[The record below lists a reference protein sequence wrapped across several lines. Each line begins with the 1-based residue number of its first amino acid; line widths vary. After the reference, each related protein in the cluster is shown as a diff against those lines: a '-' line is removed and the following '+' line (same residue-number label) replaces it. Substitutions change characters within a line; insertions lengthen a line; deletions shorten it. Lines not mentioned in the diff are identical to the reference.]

1 MKAAVFLSICI
12 LLLLLSAFFSSAET
26 AFFSLTEHEIDS
38 LGIGEKR
45 KKLFFDRLF
54 KSPHILLSTILLSNT
69 VVNVAFSF
77 LITLLFLEFLPN
89 LRLNVK
95 LGMFL
100 NTVII
105 TTFLLIFGEFT
116 PKFYALRFNKLLSM
130 RSAIPLYYFT
140 VLLRPFVLLLGLLNR
155 GMDRLV
161 KYKDKEEISFSELK
175 MLFEMSEKLGVLKA
189 KEREM
194 INSLFNLTETV
205 VSEVMVP
212 RTRVFSVHAD
222 MEIRE
227 VYSLLLKRPY
237 SRIPVFSSNEEKIEG
252 VLYLKDLLLHRNDKK
267 KRVKVIVRE
276 SLFVTENMKLK
287 DLFLDFRKKRVHF
300 AIVVNEFGGVEGIIT
315 MHDILEEIVG
325 NIKDEY
331 HQAEIPLYQR
341 VSKST
346 LLVDGEL
353 RIDEFPRDFSKC
365 IPQGEY
371 ETVGGFVLFHLGRV
385 PEENESFRIGDLVFT
400 IVKADGKKLEKILM
414 KKEHA
419 MKEKKN

>member
-1 MKAAVFLSICI
+1 MKVAVFLSICI

-38 LGIGEKR
+38 LGVREKR
-45 KKLFFDRLF
+45 KKLFFDRLL

-140 VLLRPFVLLLGLLNR
+140 ILLRPFVLLLGLLNR
-155 GMDRLV
+155 GMDRFV
-161 KYKDKEEISFSELK
+161 KYDKEEISFSELK
-175 MLFEMSEKLGVLKA
+175 MLFEMSEKLGVLRA

-194 INSLFNLTETV
+194 INSLFNLTETI

-212 RTRVFSVHAD
+212 RTKVFSVHAD

-237 SRIPVFSSNEEKIEG
+237 SRIPVFSSNEEEIEG
-252 VLYLKDLLLHRNDKK
+252 VLYLKDLLVHRNDRE
-267 KRVKVIVRE
+267 KRVKAIVRE
-276 SLFVTENMKLK
+276 SLFVPEKMKLK

-331 HQAEIPLYQR
+331 HEAQIPLYQY
-341 VSKST
+341 VSKSE

-353 RIDEFPRDFSKC
+353 RIDEFPHGFSKC

-371 ETVGGFVLFHLGRV
+371 ETIGGFILSHLGRV
-385 PEENESFRIGDLVFT
+385 PEENEFFCMGNLVFT
-400 IVKADGKKLEKILM
+400 IVKTDGKKLEKILM
-414 KKEHA
+414 KKERA
-419 MKEKKN
+419 LKEKKN

>member
-400 IVKADGKKLEKILM
+400 IIKTDGKKLEKILM